1 MERLFPLF
9 IAKKVPGVSPLV
21 QGFTMV
27 GFNALFLFI
36 YAVAITF
43 GVKAIA

>member
-9 IAKKVPGVSPLV
+9 IMEKVPGVSPLV
-21 QGFTMV
+21 QGFAMV

-36 YAVAITF
+36 YALAITA
-43 GVKAIA
+43 GVRVAL